1 MRHECYLGIR
11 NEDVGR
17 IAIIGHP
24 KKVPAMSTPV
34 EVPGKRE
41 SLDTRLEPDEHR
53 LIDHLRGRNE
63 YCDGKVVWR

>member
-1 MRHECYLGIR
+1 
-11 NEDVGR
+11 
-17 IAIIGHP
+17 
-24 KKVPAMSTPV
+24 MSTPF

-41 SLDTRLEPDEHR
+41 LLDTRLAPDEHR